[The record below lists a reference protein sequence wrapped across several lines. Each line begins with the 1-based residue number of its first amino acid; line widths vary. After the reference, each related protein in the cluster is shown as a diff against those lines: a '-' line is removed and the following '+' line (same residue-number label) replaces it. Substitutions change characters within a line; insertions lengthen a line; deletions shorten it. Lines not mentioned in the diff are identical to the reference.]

1 MDQATTRPAQA
12 NNCTNPSV
20 LVLLPLS
27 EAQRARLE
35 KAAPGATFT
44 FTDYDPTPEQVA
56 AADVIV
62 GNLAPARLG
71 EARHLRLLQLNSA
84 GYDNYVSAALPEG
97 AVLAS
102 ASGAYG
108 QAVSEHMLAM
118 VLAMLKCLPAYRD
131 SQRAH
136 DWTDHGPVTSLAGAQ
151 VFVLG
156 TGDIG
161 GHFARLATAL
171 GAHVTGFRRHAGEAP
186 EGFEAVRTM
195 DELPG
200 LLAAADVVASFLP
213 STPATRGLVNRKF
226 LAAMRLGSYLAN
238 GGRGDLVVTEDLV
251 AALESG
257 HLAGAALDVT
267 SPEPLP
273 TDSPLWDA
281 PGALVTPHVSG
292 GFHLPVVLDNIC
304 DIAVE
309 NLRRL
314 AAGEEPRNLVRR

>member
-1 MDQATTRPAQA
+1 MHQTNLKAVPDSGHTTL
-12 NNCTNPSV
+12 NV

-27 EAQRARLE
+27 KAQRTRLE
-35 KAAPGATFT
+35 TTAPGVAFT
-44 FTDYDPTPEQVA
+44 FTNYDPAPEQVA
-56 AADVIV
+56 AADVII

-84 GYDNYVSAALPEG
+84 GYDSYAGAALPEG
-97 AVLAS
+97 AMLAS

-108 QAVSEHMLAM
+108 QAVSEHVLAM
-118 VLAMLKCLPAYRD
+118 VLAMLKRLPAYRD

-136 DWTDHGPVTSLAGAQ
+136 SWTDHGPVTTLADAQ

-195 DELPG
+195 DELPN
-200 LLAAADVVASFLP
+200 LLGTADVVASFLP
-213 STPATRGLVNRKF
+213 STPATRGLVNREF
-226 LAAMRLGSYLAN
+226 LAAMRPGSYLAN
-238 GGRGDLVVTEDLV
+238 GGRGDLVVTDDLV

-273 TDSPLWDA
+273 ADSPLWDA

-304 DIAVE
+304 DIAAE
-309 NLRRL
+309 NLHRL
-314 AAGEEPRNLVRR
+314 AAGEQPRNLVRR